1 MTAQPE
7 PQPEASQSADL
18 EAKAE
23 RLERATDDAIA
34 ACGGDLR
41 ATVKSL
47 IVAVEFLEAEI
58 ERQVSHGFLRGVKH
72 GRFNTHT
79 G

>member
-1 MTAQPE
+1 MNAQPE
-7 PQPEASQSADL
+7 PMPEATQSADKQA
-18 EAKAE
+18 EAE
-23 RLERATDDAIA
+23 RLEQATDEAIA
-34 ACGGDLR
+34 ACGGDPR

-58 ERQVSHGFLRGVKH
+58 ERQVSHGFRRSVKH
-72 GRFNTHT
+72 GRFYTCS

>member
-7 PQPEASQSADL
+7 AEAGDETQA
-18 EAKAE
+18 EAE
-23 RLERATDDAIA
+23 RLELATDEAIA
-34 ACGGDLR
+34 ACGGNMR
-41 ATVKSL
+41 ATVRAL
-47 IVAVEFLEAEI
+47 IAAVEFLEAEM
-58 ERQVSHGFLRGVKH
+58 ERQVSHGFRRGVKH